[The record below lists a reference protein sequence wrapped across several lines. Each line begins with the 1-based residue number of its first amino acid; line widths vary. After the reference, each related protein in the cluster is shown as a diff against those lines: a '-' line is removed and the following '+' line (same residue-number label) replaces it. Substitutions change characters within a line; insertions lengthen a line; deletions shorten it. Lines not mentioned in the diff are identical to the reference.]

1 MRITEHS
8 IEDFAIKLLEHLG
21 YEYIYAPNIAPEFP
35 SDGGVAAAGGRG
47 GIFPSSGG
55 VPAAGGR
62 GGIFPSSGGVPAA
75 GGRGGIF
82 PSSGGVP
89 AAGGR
94 GGQDQRTSYEE
105 ILLTHR
111 LAEAVRR
118 INPTVPPAAQE
129 EAIKEIQRIHSPE
142 LLTNNESFHRLLTE
156 GIKVSYQKDGQQRG
170 DLVWLIDFN
179 TPENNDF
186 IVANQFTVVE
196 DGVNKRPDVILF
208 VNGIPLVVIELKN
221 AADENATIKSA
232 FRQIETYKAVIPS
245 LFTYN
250 AFTIIS
256 DGLEARA
263 GTLSSG
269 MSRFMAWKSADG
281 KEEASH
287 LVSQMETL
295 INGMLNKETLLDLVR
310 HFIVFEKS
318 KKEDSKTG
326 VTTISTVKKLAAYHQ
341 YYAVNRAVESAMRAT
356 GYSPSL
362 KGWHQPAA
370 DDGVVNSPSL
380 KGWHQPAADDGVVNS
395 PSLKGWHQPAADDGV
410 VNSPSLKG
418 WHQPAADDGVVNSP
432 SLKGWHQPAADDGV
446 VNSPSLK
453 GWHQP
458 AADDGVV
465 NSPSLKGWH
474 QPAADDGV
482 VNSPSLKGWHQP
494 AADDG
499 VVNSPSL
506 KGWHRPEGDDGVVKR
521 TSKNYFSLPYN
532 PKLKDRAR
540 ELRKAGNL
548 PEVLFW
554 NEVKNKQFK
563 GYDFDRQKI
572 IGNYIVDF
580 YCSNCQVVIEI
591 DGSSHDDKVEYDAE
605 RDAFLESLGLTV
617 IHIPVNDIMK
627 QISSVMNML
636 HEHPALAGTKES
648 PHPPAVGTPP
658 EEGDFVQES
667 PESYGVAGVK
677 SQPKGDRKG
686 GVVWHTQGSGKSL
699 SMVFFTGKI
708 VLALNNPTVVVITDR
723 NDLDDQLFD
732 TFASSTQ
739 LLRQEPKQIENRN
752 DLKEKLKVA
761 SGGVI
766 FTTIQKFSPEEGNVY
781 ETLSERENIVV
792 IADEAHRTQYG
803 FKAKTV
809 DEKDEQ
815 GNVIGKKTVYGFAK
829 YMRDALPNA
838 TYIGFTGTPIESTDV
853 NTPAVFGNYIDV
865 YDIAQAVEDGATVRI
880 YYESR
885 LAKVNL
891 SEEGKKLVEELDD
904 ELDGEELT
912 ETQKAKAKWTQLEAL
927 IGSENR
933 IKNVANDIIQHFG
946 QRQEVF
952 EGKGMIVAMSR
963 RIAADLYGE
972 IIKLKPEWHSAD
984 LDKGVIKVVM
994 TAASSDGEKIAKH
1007 HTTKQQ
1013 RRMLADRMK
1022 DPDDELKLVIVRDM
1036 WLTGFDAPSMHTLY
1050 IDKPMKGHNLMQAI
1064 ARVNRVYKDK
1074 PGGLVVDYLGIASD
1088 LKKAL
1093 SFYSDAGGKGDPTIA
1108 QAQAVELMLE
1118 KLEVVSQMYSEFPS
1132 VGGVSATGGRG
1143 GFPYEDYFQAE
1154 TGQKLS
1160 MILAAEEHILGL
1172 EDGKKRYINEVTA
1185 LSKAF
1190 AIAVPH
1196 EQAMDVKDEVSF
1208 FQAVKA
1214 RLAKF
1219 DGTGSGRTDEE
1230 IETTIRQVID
1240 QALVSEQVIDVF
1252 DAAGIKKPDIS
1263 ILSEDFLMELKGM
1276 EHKNVALEVLK
1287 KLLND
1292 EIIARSKKNLVKSKS
1307 LKEMLE
1313 NSIKKYHNKILT
1325 AAEVMDEL
1333 IKLSKEI
1340 VNMDSEAKKL
1350 GLSDFE
1356 YAFYTAVANN
1366 DSAKQLMQQDK
1377 LRELAVILT
1386 ERVKQNASIDWTIK
1400 ESVRAK
1406 LKVIIKRTLRQYGYP
1421 PDMQKLATETVLKQA
1436 EMIANEL
1443 SN

>member
-1 MRITEHS
+1 MTRITENT

-21 YEYIYAPNIAPEFP
+21 YEYIYAPSIAPFP
-35 SDGGVAAAGGRG
+35 SDGGV
-47 GIFPSSGG
+47 PE
-55 VPAAGGR
+55 
-62 GGIFPSSGGVPAA
+62 
-75 GGRGGIF
+75 
-82 PSSGGVP
+82 
-89 AAGGR
+89 GR
-94 GGQDQRTSYEE
+94 GGQDQRSSYEE
-105 ILLTHR
+105 ILLAER
-111 LAEAVRR
+111 LKEAVRR
-118 INPTVPPAAQE
+118 INPTVPPEAQE
-129 EAIKEIQRIHSPE
+129 EAIKEIERLNSPE
-142 LLTNNESFHRLLTE
+142 LLTNNEGFHRLLTE
-156 GIKVSYQKDGQQRG
+156 GIKVSYQKDRQQRG
-170 DLVWLIDFN
+170 DLVWLVDFN

-295 INGMLNKETLLDLVR
+295 ITGMLNKETLLDLIR

-318 KKEDSKTG
+318 KKEDAKTG
-326 VTTISTVKKLAAYHQ
+326 VATITTVKKLAAYHQ

-356 GYSPSL
+356 GYSP
-362 KGWHQPAA
+362 PM
-370 DDGVVNSPSL
+370 
-380 KGWHQPAADDGVVNS
+380 
-395 PSLKGWHQPAADDGV
+395 
-410 VNSPSLKG
+410 
-418 WHQPAADDGVVNSP
+418 
-432 SLKGWHQPAADDGV
+432 
-446 VNSPSLK
+446 
-453 GWHQP
+453 
-458 AADDGVV
+458 
-465 NSPSLKGWH
+465 
-474 QPAADDGV
+474 
-482 VNSPSLKGWHQP
+482 
-494 AADDG
+494 
-499 VVNSPSL
+499 
-506 KGWHRPEGDDGVVKR
+506 EGCPPKVDGVVKR
-521 TSKNYFSLPYN
+521 ASKNYFNLPYN
-532 PKLKDRAR
+532 PKLKERAR

-554 NEVKNKQFK
+554 NQVKRKQFK
-563 GYDFDRQKI
+563 GFDFDRQKI

-580 YCSNCQVVIEI
+580 YCGNCQVVIEI
-591 DGSSHDDKVEYDAE
+591 DGSSHDEKQDYDAE

-617 IHIPVNDIMK
+617 IHIPVEDVMK
-627 QISSVMNML
+627 RMDEVMEML
-636 HEHPALAGTKES
+636 YNHPALQKEK
-648 PHPPAVGTPP
+648 PPRPSGTPP
-658 EEGDFVQES
+658 EEGNVQES
-667 PESYGVAGVK
+667 PESYGVPGVK
-677 SQPKGDRKG
+677 TQPKGDRKG

-699 SMVFFTGKI
+699 SMVFFTGKL
-708 VLALNNPTVVVITDR
+708 VLALDNPTVVVITDR

-739 LLRQEPKQIENRN
+739 LLRQEPKQAENRD
-752 DLKEKLKVA
+752 DLKERLKVA

-766 FTTIQKFSPEEGNVY
+766 FTTIQKFQPDEGNVY
-781 ETLSERENIVV
+781 ETLSERENVVV

-809 DEKDEQ
+809 DDKDEH

-891 SEEGKKLVEELDD
+891 SEEGKKLVEELDA

-933 IKNVANDIIQHFG
+933 VKNVANDIIQHFN

-963 RIAADLYGE
+963 RIAAELYDE
-972 IIKLKPEWHSAD
+972 IIKIRPDWHSDD

-994 TAASSDGEKIAKH
+994 TSASSDGPKIAKH

-1013 RRMLADRMK
+1013 RRALADRMK
-1022 DPDDELKLVIVRDM
+1022 DPEDELKLVIVRDM

-1108 QAQAVELMLE
+1108 QEQAVKLMLE
-1118 KLEVVSQMYSEFPS
+1118 KMEVVSQMYS
-1132 VGGVSATGGRG
+1132 

-1196 EQAMDVKDEVSF
+1196 EQAMHVKDEVSF
-1208 FQAVKA
+1208 FQAIKA

-1219 DGTGSGRTDEE
+1219 DDPGTGRTDEE

-1292 EIIARSKKNLVKSKS
+1292 EIKARSKKNLVKSKS

-1325 AAEVMDEL
+1325 AAEVMEEL
-1333 IKLSKEI
+1333 INLSKEI
-1340 VNMDSEAKKL
+1340 VNMDSEAKNL

-1366 DSAKQLMQQDK
+1366 ESAKQLMQQDK

-1386 ERVKQNASIDWTIK
+1386 ERVKKNASIDWTIK

-1436 EMIANEL
+1436 EMIAKEL
-1443 SN
+1443 TTD